1 MEALLPPK
9 HPASATASQAS
20 WEVRQHLQHLLL
32 QRLLLLLLRLL
43 LSFKARVKP
52 AMVSR
57 PDMASRPPPP
67 PRSKLLLAPTAMLLL
82 SRVLDLT
89 PSPDTNG
96 PQHPADLRVSAQL
109 ASPANSVSEEVM
121 ALAPATVP
129 LRVAMASR
137 PRPAMASRLAM
148 VLLRLAMVPRR
159 PAMVL
164 LRPATVALVADMVAT
179 AETAAMAL
187 PAAVL
192 LVVKVVDMVEAAPLV
207 EDTAAPDMEALGGE
221 ELSFCVYG

>member
-1 MEALLPPK
+1 
-9 HPASATASQAS
+9 
-20 WEVRQHLQHLLL
+20 
-32 QRLLLLLLRLL
+32 
-43 LSFKARVKP
+43 
-52 AMVSR
+52 
-57 PDMASRPPPP
+57 
-67 PRSKLLLAPTAMLLL
+67 MLLL

-148 VLLRLAMVPRR
+148 VLLRLAMV
-159 PAMVL
+159 L

>member
-9 HPASATASQAS
+9 HPASATASQES

-148 VLLRLAMVPRR
+148 VLLRLAMV
-159 PAMVL
+159 L
-164 LRPATVALVADMVAT
+164 LRPATVALMADMVAT

>member
-1 MEALLPPK
+1 MPRSASVQSQVAPNRHMEALLPPK

-20 WEVRQHLQHLLL
+20 WEARQHLRHLSL

-43 LSFKARVKP
+43 LSSVARVKP

-96 PQHPADLRVSAQL
+96 PQHPADLRVSAKL
-109 ASPANSVSEEVM
+109 ASPAPSVSEEVM

-129 LRVAMASR
+129 LRVATA
-137 PRPAMASRLAM
+137 
-148 VLLRLAMVPRR
+148 
-159 PAMVL
+159 
-164 LRPATVALVADMVAT
+164 ALVADMVAT

-192 LVVKVVDMVEAAPLV
+192 LVVEVVDMVEAAPLV